1 MKILPILLI
10 TLAAAGA
17 LAAETT
23 ASENEIATEFAVL
36 VGFPTSETGAVGGVV
51 LVPGTVIPLTGDT
64 STDLPR
70 DTVERSLSFTRTVE
84 KLWMTFRLDPLR
96 RSQQGRV
103 VMTQVAS
110 AVALP
115 APDGAGIEIEA
126 TLVSCTHADAS
137 YRVVFRQADEIIAD
151 TTVAVPRG
159 GRSVVGGM
167 DGEAA
172 PYLFVF
178 IQPDPPHGATTKWQ
192 EGIGLSQPVAIEKVN
207 PRYPVAALK
216 AGASGVV
223 VLEAIIGSD
232 GQVVDARILE
242 SPDPSLGEAA
252 AAAVRK
258 WRFEPARDP
267 QGTPLKVSMVLTLTF
282 HLK

>member
-1 MKILPILLI
+1 MKIIPILLI

-23 ASENEIATEFAVL
+23 ASETEIATEFAVL
-36 VGFPTSETGAVGGVV
+36 VGFPSSETDAVGGVV

-64 STDLPR
+64 SMDLPL
-70 DTVERSLSFTRTVE
+70 DTVERSLSFTKTVE

-103 VMTQVAS
+103 VITQLES
-110 AVALP
+110 TVALP
-115 APDGAGIEIEA
+115 APEGSGIAIEA
-126 TLVSCTHADAS
+126 TLVSCAEDNAA
-137 YRVVFRQADEIIAD
+137 YRVVIRQADETIAD
-151 TTVAVPRG
+151 TTVSVPRG

-167 DGEAA
+167 DGETA

-192 EGIGLSQPVAIEKVN
+192 EGIGMSQPVAIEKVN
-207 PRYPVAALK
+207 PRYPVAALR

-223 VLEAIIGSD
+223 VLEAIIDND

-242 SPDPSLGEAA
+242 SPHPSLGDAA
-252 AAAVRK
+252 AAAVRS

-267 QGTPLKVSMVLTLTF
+267 QGTPLTVSMVLTLTF